1 MNVIK
6 IFCNILVPFYF
17 LIYASV
23 YSFYEL
29 ISKGYEELRT
39 KKTRHGIGIEQLH
52 KQSKIQLTRRR
63 SSRENELDST
73 LYSFHRGVSI
83 KIHER
88 F

>member
-1 MNVIK
+1 MDRYIVSMSLYLRDTKN
-6 IFCNILVPFYF
+6 
-17 LIYASV
+17 
-23 YSFYEL
+23 YEQ
-29 ISKGYEELRT
+29 

-73 LYSFHRGVSI
+73 LYSFHRGGSI